1 MKLQNILEE
10 ILLKNNKMMIMIP
23 TKEFKK
29 IANRFPRQHR
39 GDLIQDMT
47 LLFLESPEERQTP
60 QYVYTVYPLRCK
72 DFIKKYK
79 HNSQQ
84 VVLLDNELT
93 DEDGETT
100 TFADLLEDPTD
111 MEQQIIYE
119 DMVRNL
125 NLTDEEKLIQRL
137 FYYEGYTAKEIAK
150 DFSQKTFIT
159 SVAQVYNI
167 LKKGQ

>member
-1 MKLQNILEE
+1 METTKKNKTDLPIELFKNISKKFP
-10 ILLKNNKMMIMIP
+10 LK
-23 TKEFKK
+23 
-29 IANRFPRQHR
+29 HR

-47 LLFLESPEERQTP
+47 LLFLESPKEKQTP

-100 TFADLLEDPTD
+100 TFADLLEDQHD
-111 MEQQIIYE
+111 LEQQIIYE
-119 DMVRNL
+119 DEVRNL

-150 DFSQKTFIT
+150 NFSQKTFIT